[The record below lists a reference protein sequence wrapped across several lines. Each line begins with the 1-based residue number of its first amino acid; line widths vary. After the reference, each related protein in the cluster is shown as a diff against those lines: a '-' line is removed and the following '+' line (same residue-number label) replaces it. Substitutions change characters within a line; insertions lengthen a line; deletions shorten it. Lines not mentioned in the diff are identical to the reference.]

1 METLVDTNVL
11 LRLLQ
16 PEHPQYTVA
25 SMALAGLRRQKS
37 DLCIARQNLVEFWV
51 VATRPVAENGLGM
64 GPLMTA
70 GEVRVLRDLF
80 RVLEGKPGIADAWEN
95 LVTGHLVSGKQAHDA
110 HLVAVMNIHGVRRIL
125 TFNGAGFRRY
135 DSIEVIAPSSIKM

>member
-1 METLVDTNVL
+1 MDTLVDTNVL

-16 PEHPQYTVA
+16 PEHAQYAIATT
-25 SMALAGLRRQKS
+25 ALAGLRQQES

-64 GPLMTA
+64 SPLVTA

-80 RVLEGKPGIADAWEN
+80 RVLEGRPGIADAWES
-95 LVTGHLVSGKQAHDA
+95 LVSSHLVCGKQAHD
-110 HLVAVMNIHGVRRIL
+110 
-125 TFNGAGFRRY
+125 
-135 DSIEVIAPSSIKM
+135 